1 MVYND
6 YAIGYAFVCVWRSN
20 MKYEI
25 PACEI
30 VKLNSVDIITS
41 SGNKPDTYEKDSKPV
56 NLPSY

>member
-1 MVYND
+1 
-6 YAIGYAFVCVWRSN
+6 